1 MSYVS
6 RSELRKAYEDCIRPK
21 RQTTNAINFEI
32 DDNEKLENLYQELNS
47 MTYTI
52 GKSIVFL
59 LFSNNIPYREVFAAD
74 FKDRIVHHLLI
85 NRLLPKVEEQLIDD
99 NYACRK
105 EKGTLYGGLRCQMHL
120 KTASKDGT
128 VNELYI
134 LKGDFYNCFNT
145 FDKRKIYKL
154 FEKFIIE
161 NFSDD
166 RNMIF
171 NLWLLKMI
179 IDHCPQHN
187 GKYIRKQNKKYWIKI
202 KPEKTLFNLDD
213 YHGLAVGNL
222 SSQIFA
228 NFFLNL
234 FDRYVLLLG
243 YEYYGRYVDDF
254 YLIYAS
260 KEKLLSDYKL
270 LCKFAESVLEMKIN
284 TNKLYIQHYSKG
296 VKFVGYIIYWNRIY
310 LINRTIRKFKKS
322 IHDIEKIVLKRFP
335 ENMNITLIFAKRIM
349 PTWNSY
355 IGMFMH
361 TNSYNIMVNILRN
374 LNPEVKRKMMK
385 VFSFDTHGFIRLRKH
400 MKKVEF
406 NSLVYDKNKTSIC
419 LPENNLNA
427 GNESIYY
434 STHIHKQTKAE
445 EYEMLKSLGLDGSV
459 LKKNKNE
466 LPF

>member
-1 MSYVS
+1 
-6 RSELRKAYEDCIRPK
+6 
-21 RQTTNAINFEI
+21 
-32 DDNEKLENLYQELNS
+32 
-47 MTYTI
+47 
-52 GKSIVFL
+52 
-59 LFSNNIPYREVFAAD
+59 
-74 FKDRIVHHLLI
+74 
-85 NRLLPKVEEQLIDD
+85 
-99 NYACRK
+99 
-105 EKGTLYGGLRCQMHL
+105 
-120 KTASKDGT
+120 
-128 VNELYI
+128 
-134 LKGDFYNCFNT
+134 
-145 FDKRKIYKL
+145 
-154 FEKFIIE
+154 
-161 NFSDD
+161 
-166 RNMIF
+166 MIF

-213 YHGLAVGNL
+213 YRGLAVGNL

-234 FDRYVLLLG
+234 FDRYVLSFG
-243 YEYYGRYVDDF
+243 YEHYGRYVDDF
-254 YLIYAS
+254 YLIHTS

-296 VKFVGYIIYWNRIY
+296 VKFVGYMIYQNRIY
-310 LINRTIRKFKKS
+310 LINQTIRKFKKT
-322 IHDIEKIVLKRFP
+322 IHEIEKTVLERFP
-335 ENMNITLIFAKRIM
+335 ENMNMTLIFAKRIM

-361 TNSYNIMVNILRN
+361 TNSYNIMLNILRN

-385 VFSFDTHGFIRLRKH
+385 VFSFDTQGFIRLRKH

-419 LPENNLNA
+419 LSENNLSA

-434 STHIHKQTKAE
+434 SKHIHKQTKAE
-445 EYEMLKSLGLDGSV
+445 EYEMLKALGLNGKV